1 MIEIEKYVGK
11 YLREWGYTKRYAP
24 RDEVLRQ
31 QGLEWAFYPGN
42 KQGVLCDPRLNTT
55 EEWRG
60 PIVQYELNGG
70 WISYY
75 EGDIPGLSSIGMV
88 NAVDIGYIIDYIE
101 WHVKNHYSYEA
112 AKNKTALVGEK
123 EMLEASDK
131 CLEKYRHQKELID
144 RIKKCNPYLQEVLYD
159 EDGCM
164 KSDTVTIPSEMAQEM
179 MYLLQEYMDEIYEGA
194 R

>member
-11 YLREWGYTKRYAP
+11 YLRDWCSTRHYAP
-24 RDEVLRQ
+24 KDEELRQ
-31 QGLEWAFYPGN
+31 QGLEWYFYPGN
-42 KQGVLCDPRLNTT
+42 RKGVLADPKLCTT
-55 EEWRG
+55 KEWRG
-60 PIVQYELNGG
+60 PIAQYNLDAG

-88 NAVDIGYIIDYIE
+88 NTDIGYIIDYIE

-123 EMLEASDK
+123 EMMEASAK
-131 CLEKYRHQKELID
+131 CLEKYRHQKEFID
-144 RIKKCNPYLQEVLYD
+144 RIKKCNPYLQDALYG

-179 MYLLQEYMDEIYEGA
+179 MYLLQEYMDDMHEGV